1 MENTDTNVNPAVFS
15 KTYFLT
21 AGESNARGEMPTT
34 LMAERLIEIATNH
47 ANNLGIGYATL
58 APLGVGWVLSRL
70 GVRMMRV
77 PRINEYY
84 TITTWI
90 ESWNRLFS
98 ERCFRFDDADGN
110 VIGWGRTT
118 WATID
123 FATRKAVDLTRFA
136 SNGLLGHGMECG
148 LPRMRNHTPTDCA
161 ETVPL
166 TFRFMDLDFNRHV
179 NSVRYIEHIL
189 NLWPLEHYDRYRV
202 ESFEIAYRRECLA
215 GQTVMM
221 AVGSDGSTVDLLRDG
236 ERVVT
241 AVVGFVNDPVKL

>member
-1 MENTDTNVNPAVFS
+1 MR
-15 KTYFLT
+15 YFLT
-21 AGESNARGEMPTT
+21 AGESNARGEMPMT
-34 LMAERLIEIATNH
+34 LAAERLIEIATNH
-47 ANNLGIGYATL
+47 ANALGIGYATL
-58 APLGVGWVLSRL
+58 SPLGVGWVLSRL
-70 GVRMMRV
+70 SIKMLRT

-90 ESWNRLFS
+90 ESWNRLLS
-98 ERCFRFDDADGN
+98 ERCFRFDDGEGK

-123 FATRKAVDLTRFA
+123 VATRKAADLTRFA
-136 SNGLLGHGMECG
+136 SDALLGHGMVCE
-148 LPRMRNHTPTDCA
+148 LPRMRNHQPVDATEA
-161 ETVPL
+161 VSL

-215 GQTVMM
+215 GQTVLM
-221 AVGSDGSTVDLLRDG
+221 AVGANGVPDNASVDLLRDD

-241 AVVGFVNDPVKL
+241 AVVNFVNDPISV